1 MTEAQ
6 QDKDGTPGRTIVDGG
21 GIATTVRN
29 IGSIL
34 LYTWRRLVADRCLS
48 VAASLSYTTLLSIV
62 PLVAVGLAAF
72 AAFPVFEGAQE
83 TLQKFLFQ
91 NFVPAASEVVRE
103 QITKFVANTGRL
115 TAIGIIILVITALM
129 LLSTIEEAFNVI
141 WRQSESRSF
150 GVRFLTYWAILTLTP
165 LLIGGSF
172 AVSSY
177 IFAATEVL
185 KLEVLKGPLGY
196 FLRLLPFLLSVI
208 AFALIYIVMPNRR
221 VDWRHALAGAL
232 TAAVLFQL
240 LKLVFVL
247 YVTNF
252 PSFET
257 IYGAVAAMPLFLVWI
272 YVTWVA
278 VLVGAELAAAIPEW
292 RLHRSRA
299 QSVALKPAEALTLA
313 LGLLAAARAGQAAG
327 TAFVEEDLAEVA
339 GSDLDRAAPLIDKL
353 TAARLL
359 VQAKDD
365 KLLVARDL
373 RNTTLYDLVTAL
385 GLAVAP
391 GGGAAADAPGWA
403 RRLHDLIAASDAS
416 ARSEMGVDLDALIG
430 DAPIEDVVTGD
441 AASALSEPDR
451 PESRRPG

>member
-1 MTEAQ
+1 MTEEQ
-6 QDKDGTPGRTIVDGG
+6 PGKDGPPARTIVDGG
-21 GIATTVRN
+21 GIATTARN
-29 IGSIL
+29 IGSIA

-72 AAFPVFEGAQE
+72 AAFPVFEGVQE

-103 QITKFVANTGRL
+103 QITKFVANTGQL

-177 IFAATEVL
+177 IFAATEVMN
-185 KLEVLKGPLGY
+185 LEVLKGPLG
-196 FLRLLPFLLSVI
+196 FLLRLLPFLLSVI

-257 IYGAVAAMPLFLVWI
+257 IYGAVAAMPLFLVWM

-299 QSVALKPAEALTLA
+299 QRVTLKPAEALALA

-327 TAFVEEDLAEVA
+327 TAYVEEDLAEAA

-353 TAARLL
+353 VAARFLAR
-359 VQAKDD
+359 AKDD

-373 RNTTLYDLVTAL
+373 RSTTLYDLAAAL
-385 GLAVAP
+385 GLNVAP
-391 GGGAAADAPGWA
+391 GGGADGDAPAWA
-403 RRLHDLIAASDAS
+403 RRLHDLIASNDAAMRAALS
-416 ARSEMGVDLDALIG
+416 ADLQALIDG
-430 DAPIEDVVTGD
+430 G
-441 AASALSEPDR
+441 AAQS
-451 PESRRPG
+451 